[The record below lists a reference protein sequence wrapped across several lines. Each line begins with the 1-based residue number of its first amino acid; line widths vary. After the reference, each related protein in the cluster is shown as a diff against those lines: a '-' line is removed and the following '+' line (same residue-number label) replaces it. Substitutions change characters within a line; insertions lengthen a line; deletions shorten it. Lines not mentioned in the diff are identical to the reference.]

1 MKVVKNVQ
9 STVKPHEVEFDEK
22 HVYGNSDIV
31 EVPAEDRVAETEQL
45 EEGQELTPLYSYTV
59 TEYEKDEFLSALSS
73 GQLTLNDRATALE
86 DAILEMSEV
95 VYA

>member
-22 HVYGNSDIV
+22 HVYVNYDIV
-31 EVPAEDRVAETEQL
+31 EVPEENREAETAQL

-73 GQLTLNDRATALE
+73 GQLTLNNRATALE